1 MEYFEKLLKLGL
13 LYTFCFLN
21 AIDFVQ
27 TLAFLRMGI
36 EGNLF
41 VVSYPYLWFPLKFV
55 LAFGFPIGLYQ
66 LDLYLTKKEDEGII
80 SSLRS
85 FVDFIY
91 LIVLLA
97 DIFFL
102 FLVLRNMSIPE
113 GRLSLNHLQVLTVSW
128 HRRRGRML

>member
-27 TLAFLRMGI
+27 TLAFLRMGV

-41 VVSYPYLWFPLKFV
+41 VVYYPYLWFPLKFV

-66 LDLYLTKKEDEGII
+66 LDLYLTKREDEGII

-85 FVDFIY
+85 FVNLTY

-102 FLVLRNMSIPE
+102 FLVLRNMSIPL
-113 GRLSLNHLQVLTVSW
+113 GYLSLNHLQVLTVSW
-128 HRRRGRML
+128 HRRQGRML

>member
-13 LYTFCFLN
+13 LYAFCFLN

-41 VVSYPYLWFPLKFV
+41 VVYYPYLWFPLKFV

-85 FVDFIY
+85 FVDFTY

-102 FLVLRNMSIPE
+102 FLVLRNMSIQ
-113 GRLSLNHLQVLTVSW
+113 GGHLFSNLLQVLTVSW
-128 HRRRGRML
+128 HRRQGRML

>member
-13 LYTFCFLN
+13 LYAFCFLN

-41 VVSYPYLWFPLKFV
+41 VVYYPYLWFPLKFV
-55 LAFGFPIGLYQ
+55 LAFGFPMGLYQ

-85 FVDFIY
+85 FVDFTY

-102 FLVLRNMSIPE
+102 FLVLRNMSIQ
-113 GRLSLNHLQVLTVSW
+113 GGHLFSNLLQVLTVSW
-128 HRRRGRML
+128 HRRQGRML

>member
-13 LYTFCFLN
+13 LYAFCFLN

-41 VVSYPYLWFPLKFV
+41 IVYYPYLWFPLKFV
-55 LAFGFPIGLYQ
+55 LAFGFPIGLYK
-66 LDLYLTKKEDEGII
+66 LDLYLKEKEDEGII

-85 FVDFIY
+85 FVDIAY
-91 LIVLLA
+91 LIVFLA

-113 GRLSLNHLQVLTVSW
+113 GHLLPNHLQFLTVN
-128 HRRRGRML
+128 